1 MSNKRFSGGPLLV
14 LLSFLGGVS
23 GVDLLAAPAAILN
36 LKVQLIWG
44 TDGERPN
51 DPQLHDLTPKLEEKL
66 RRVFKWKHYWE
77 VGSPKQE
84 LIPIQA
90 VQKVQMSHKCELEIK
105 NLGDSTIEVKLYG
118 EGKFVKKIRQPM
130 KAGEC
135 SVLAGDDKNDN
146 AWFVVLSLND
156 R

>member
-1 MSNKRFSGGPLLV
+1 MSNKRSSGVPWLV
-14 LLSFLGGVS
+14 LMSFLGGLS
-23 GVDLLAAPAAILN
+23 GVGLLAAPAADLN
-36 LKVQLIWG
+36 LKVELIWG
-44 TDGERPN
+44 TDGDKPN

-77 VGSPKQE
+77 VGSSHSVP
-84 LIPIQA
+84 IP
-90 VQKVQMSHKCELEIK
+90 VQVTRKVLMSHKCELEIK